1 MLRLF
6 SAMQLGTLALTNRLV
21 ATPGP
26 SRFSHGG
33 GFLNRSLILEYG
45 RWSSYGIG
53 LIISEPV
60 LVQPSPNLAK
70 PALSA
75 DAHIQAF
82 RNLNQCLHEYQ
93 SQCLPLLQL
102 ASQPEHVLQPTH
114 WPNLREQLLFAAW
127 RAYAAGC
134 PGVVI
139 DANAGSFFHQM
150 RVSKQVPPTSRSQ
163 LLLESIEAIRG
174 WLGRRFVVGVRLV
187 VDDLVPDGV
196 SLQESRVLAHE
207 LVAAGVDLL
216 DIVVGRSVAPIAQ
229 FPGWQIPLVAG
240 IRSIVDVPLIAHG
253 MLGDPWIAEDMLR
266 EGCADLVGL
275 EAAISATPHWPI
287 WARQQL
293 ERGVEAA

>member
-6 SAMQLGTLALTNRLV
+6 SAIQLGTLGLPNRLV

-60 LVQPSPNLAK
+60 LVQPNPNLAK
-70 PALSA
+70 PGLSA

-102 ASQPEHVLQPTH
+102 ASQPEPMLQPTH

-275 EAAISATPHWPI
+275 ETAISATPHWPI

>member
-6 SAMQLGTLALTNRLV
+6 SAIQLGSLGLTNRLV
-21 ATPGP
+21 ATPSP
-26 SRFSHGG
+26 SRFNHGG
-33 GFLNRSLILEYG
+33 GFLNRSLIVEYG

-53 LIISEPV
+53 LIVSEPV
-60 LVQPSPNLAK
+60 LVQANSNLPR

-75 DAHIQAF
+75 DAHIQVF
-82 RNLNQCLHEYQ
+82 RNLNQCLREYQ
-93 SQCLPLLQL
+93 SHCLPLLSL
-102 ASQPEHVLQPTH
+102 LSQPEIQLQPSN
-114 WPNLREQLLFAAW
+114 WPNLREQMLLAAW

-134 PGVVI
+134 PGIVI
-139 DANAGSFFHQM
+139 DANAGSLFHQM
-150 RVSKQVPPTSRSQ
+150 RISKQVPPTSRSQ

-174 WLGRRFVVGVRLV
+174 WLGRQFVVGVRLV

-216 DIVVGRSVAPIAQ
+216 DLVVGRSVAPIAQ

-253 MLGDPWIAEDMLR
+253 MLGDPWIAEEMLR

-293 ERGVEAA
+293 EREAEAA

>member
-6 SAMQLGTLALTNRLV
+6 SAIQLGTLALTNRLV

-26 SRFSHGG
+26 SQFSHGG

-60 LVQPSPNLAK
+60 LVQPNPKLAK

-102 ASQPEHVLQPTH
+102 ASQPEPMLQPTH